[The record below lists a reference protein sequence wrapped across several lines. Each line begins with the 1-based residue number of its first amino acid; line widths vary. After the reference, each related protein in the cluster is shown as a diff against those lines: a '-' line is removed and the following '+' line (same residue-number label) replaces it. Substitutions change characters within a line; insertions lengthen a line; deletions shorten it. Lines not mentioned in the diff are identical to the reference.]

1 VSLMVRHAEPLRV
14 HRLNNTA
21 SVILELCDGQRTL
34 AEIAEVLAEAF
45 GLDAVPLAEAAAC
58 VAGLRQAGVL
68 VGRTHYSS
76 TTVQIAESRSR

>member
-1 VSLMVRHAEPLRV
+1 MVRHAEPLRV

-34 AEIAEVLAEAF
+34 AEAF
-45 GLDAVPLAEAAAC
+45 GLDVVPLAEAAAC